1 MFATELLTARTE
13 PHVDRPLRSLVTSV
27 VYRTP
32 TRSSGEHCPSLNLPA
47 KKFELRHG
55 VRRPSLQFG
64 VHKMIG
70 LCAKIA
76 RLEGNP
82 CLGQENKPIKSWS
95 NFGRTALPDVP
106 TTTDRSNSSWRN
118 STVAITIYAS
128 SAQSAA
134 SERNFGVAM
143 ILIGTV
149 FAGGQW
155 TKSRDWKNG

>member
-1 MFATELLTARTE
+1 MLLTARTE
-13 PHVDRPLRSLVTSV
+13 PHVDRPLRSPVTSV

-64 VHKMIG
+64 VHKMRG

-76 RLEGNP
+76 RPEKNP

-106 TTTDRSNSSWRN
+106 TTTDEIQRLKEWI
-118 STVAITIYAS
+118 AKIGAS
-128 SAQSAA
+128 HCPVCRAPIEWQSAP
-134 SERNFGVAM
+134 SVLLLRCFRCGNSN
-143 ILIGTV
+143 
-149 FAGGQW
+149 QW
-155 TKSRDWKNG
+155 QNL

>member
-1 MFATELLTARTE
+1 MLLTARTE
-13 PHVDRPLRSLVTSV
+13 PHVDRPLRSPVTSV

-64 VHKMIG
+64 VHKMRG

-76 RLEGNP
+76 RPEKNP

-106 TTTDRSNSSWRN
+106 TTTDRSNSN
-118 STVAITIYAS
+118 CVGFTAAITICES
-128 SAQSAA
+128 SARSAA
-134 SERNFGVAM
+134 SARNFGAAM
-143 ILIGTV
+143 ILSDTASG
-149 FAGGQW
+149 GGQP
-155 TKSRDWKNG
+155 TKSRD